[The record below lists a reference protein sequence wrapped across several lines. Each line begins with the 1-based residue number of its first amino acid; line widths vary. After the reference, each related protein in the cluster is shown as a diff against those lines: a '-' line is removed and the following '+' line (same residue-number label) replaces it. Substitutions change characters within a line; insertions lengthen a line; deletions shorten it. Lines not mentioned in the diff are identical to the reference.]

1 MQRTLQLLLVGS
13 ATVALSGCS
22 WLGLG
27 GGKSY
32 SPAAA
37 PVAGGTYAPAAPCCG
52 ERLSK
57 FNVEGAVGTSMIMA
71 GDMVTGQSAH
81 NLVTNNLRDIS
92 FDTLYEDGL
101 RVEGGVSKALAPNT
115 KATLMGNYAKY
126 DSEGAV
132 NWGRVAGRQLTG
144 ALTDYTTY
152 GAEAGLRQYAPV
164 YRAPVVNSVRPYVEG
179 RVGANYVEGIDIRG
193 AALDGTTIGVGA
205 DIPFY
210 DGSWVPT
217 AAGLVGVETAFLGNS
232 TLALESGIRYSGALK
247 SSDDFITPGSALAG
261 SNNTKD
267 RWSVPV
273 MLRGRYRF

>member
-32 SPAAA
+32 SPAAS

-52 ERLSK
+52 ERFSK

-81 NLVTNNLRDIS
+81 NIGASNLRDIS

-101 RVEGGVSKALAPNT
+101 RVEGGVSAALAPNT
-115 KATLMGNYAKY
+115 KATLMGNYAQY
-126 DSEGAV
+126 DSEGSV
-132 NWGRVAGRQLTG
+132 NWGQLGGRQLTG

-164 YRAPVVNSVRPYVEG
+164 YRAPLVNSVRPYVEG

-193 AALDGTTIGVGA
+193 AALNGNTIGVGA
-205 DIPFY
+205 DLPFY

-217 AAGLVGVETAFLGNS
+217 AAGLVGVETAFVGNS

-247 SSDDFITPGSALAG
+247 SSDEFVTGASALAG
-261 SNNTKD
+261 SNNSKD

>member
-1 MQRTLQLLLVGS
+1 MQRPLQLLLFGS

-52 ERLSK
+52 ERFSK

-81 NLVTNNLRDIS
+81 NLGTNNLRDIS
-92 FDTLYEDGL
+92 FDTLYKDGL
-101 RVEGGVSKALAPNT
+101 RVEGGVSAALAPNT

-126 DSEGAV
+126 DGEGAV
-132 NWGRVAGRQLTG
+132 DWGQIGGQQLTG
-144 ALTDYTTY
+144 GLSDYTTY

-164 YRAPVVNSVRPYVEG
+164 YRAPLVQSVRPYVEG

-193 AALDGTTIGVGA
+193 AALDGQALGTDIG
-205 DIPFY
+205 FY

-217 AAGLVGVETAFLGNS
+217 AAGLVGVETSFLGNS

-247 SSDDFITPGSALAG
+247 ASDDFITPGSALAG
-261 SNNTKD
+261 SNNSKD